1 MFEIKVING
10 EIHSDARGFI
20 SSLNSFRFDDV
31 QRVYFIHHPDTSVVR
46 GWHAH
51 QFEKKWY
58 YCVKGQFSMAFVKI
72 DNWENPSPDLKPEIF
87 ELSEEK
93 SEILCIPPGY
103 ANCLKTSIPGS
114 VLLVFSSKVM
124 PDALEDSWRYP
135 NTMWVYWAK

>member
-1 MFEIKVING
+1 MSEIKVING

-93 SEILCIPPGY
+93 SEILCIPPG
-103 ANCLKTSIPGS
+103 
-114 VLLVFSSKVM
+114 VVRMMFLVFRFLIILNAFVIFM
-124 PDALEDSWRYP
+124 
-135 NTMWVYWAK
+135 AKE

>member
-1 MFEIKVING
+1 
-10 EIHSDARGFI
+10 
-20 SSLNSFRFDDV
+20 
-31 QRVYFIHHPDTSVVR
+31 
-46 GWHAH
+46 
-51 QFEKKWY
+51 
-58 YCVKGQFSMAFVKI
+58 MAFVKI

-124 PDALEDSWRYP
+124 PDALEDSWRSP
-135 NTMWVYWAK
+135 NTMWVDWAK